1 MSEIIKQT
9 RNSLN
14 RRVTLA
20 EIAKLVG
27 VSRVTVGYVLN
38 GKAEKMRIAPKTQ
51 TKILKIAKQQGYLAN
66 FAVKQLRSA
75 KTFQVAYVCN
85 PRNSRSVHPAV
96 LSMITCLQKHN
107 YHTSF
112 IFTEDTPP
120 AVMEHRFDGMVIDGV
135 CSTRQFFID
144 WCEKYKIPYIFL
156 NHEGATLDHVGVDD
170 KETMIQLIDELYKMG
185 FREIAYY
192 FPREI
197 SSNPLSL
204 FPADYIFKRE
214 EHFID
219 ALKAKN
225 LTAYPDSV
233 EQRQNSNSPFESLMT
248 QSNKL
253 ECVVTYDTFHAIGF
267 IDKAKSYGINVPD
280 DIAVVAFDVTSYNR
294 SIEPSICG
302 IKFDFD
308 MIGHDMADII
318 LNKIKTGK
326 AYRARLNVGKLIM
339 ESQEV
344 QLKSLDFFNKKTKQ
358 VKRREL
364 K

>member
-1 MSEIIKQT
+1 MSEIIEQAK
-9 RNSLN
+9 NPLN
-14 RRVTLA
+14 RRVTLT

-51 TKILKIAKQQGYLAN
+51 AKILKTAKQQGYLAN

-85 PRNSRSVHPAV
+85 PRSSRSVHPAV

-120 AVMEHRFDGMVIDGV
+120 KVMEHRFDGMVIDGV

-170 KETMIQLIDELYKMG
+170 KETMIQLIDKLYEMG
-185 FREIAYY
+185 FRKIAYY

-197 SSNPLSL
+197 SSNPL

-214 EHFID
+214 EYFLD
-219 ALKAKN
+219 ALKTKN
-225 LTAYPDSV
+225 LVAYSNSV
-233 EQRQNSNSPFESLMT
+233 EQRQNSNSIFESLMT
-248 QSNKL
+248 QSNHS

-267 IDKAKSYGINVPD
+267 IDKAKSYGLNVPD
-280 DIAVVAFDVTSYNR
+280 DVAVVAFNFDHYNK
-294 SIEPSICG
+294 SIEPAICG

-308 MIGHDMADII
+308 MIGKNMADMI

-326 AYRARLNVGKLIM
+326 AYKARLNVGKLLL
-339 ESQEV
+339 ESTGV
-344 QLKSLDFFNKKTKQ
+344 QLESLNFFKKINK
-358 VKRREL
+358 
-364 K
+364 